1 MIQAPG
7 QPYRV
12 LLIEDS
18 RDDAE
23 LIEIALR
30 EGGLAVEC
38 HRAWSDAT
46 VRAALDGPAA
56 QCVLSDFNLP
66 GFSCMEALA
75 LVRAHDPALPFV
87 LLTGSPAAALPEPP
101 PAADAILS
109 KDDLPDLPGLDRRL
123 LQKRPR
129 PEPPG

>member
-1 MIQAPG
+1 MTQAPG

-30 EGGLAVEC
+30 EGGPAVEC
-38 HRAWSDAT
+38 ARAWSADT
-46 VRAALDGPAA
+46 VREALEEAAPQL
-56 QCVLSDFNLP
+56 VLSDLNLP
-66 GFSCMEALA
+66 GFSGAEALE

-87 LLTGSPAAALPEPP
+87 LLTGSVPMARSEPLPGTE
-101 PAADAILS
+101 AVLS
-109 KDDLPDLPGLDRRL
+109 KDELHKLPALLRRL
-123 LQKRPR
+123 LP
-129 PEPPG
+129 